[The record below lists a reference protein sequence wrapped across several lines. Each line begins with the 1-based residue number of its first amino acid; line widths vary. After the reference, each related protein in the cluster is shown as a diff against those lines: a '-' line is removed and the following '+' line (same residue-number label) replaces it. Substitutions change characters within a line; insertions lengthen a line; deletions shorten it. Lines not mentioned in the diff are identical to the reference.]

1 MINQEQT
8 DTNLRSERQFSDE
21 AQPSETA
28 HMEFVP
34 MNADWYEQPPQQERE
49 PSPTEVAVMIADQ
62 LGETEADPRSA
73 IIKIAHT
80 LGSQA
85 CLALL
90 QKTQEMEAAGG
101 MMTSNGK
108 HRLTPGAAW
117 FHPARVDM

>member
-1 MINQEQT
+1 MIEPEQT
-8 DTNLRSERQFSDE
+8 E
-21 AQPSETA
+21 
-28 HMEFVP
+28 M
-34 MNADWYEQPPQQERE
+34 PPKPERE

-73 IIKIAHT
+73 IINIAHT

-108 HRLTPGAAW
+108 RRRTPGGIW
-117 FHPARVDM
+117 FYLAREAMTPEQRRALLQEFM